1 MAKGKRTSITEKQ
14 QRLEPS
20 NKKKYRFGTCAM
32 GWLNENKHSFF
43 YQKKIKR
50 DYEDQLIQKITA
62 TLPPIGVIDP

>member
-32 GWLNENKHSFF
+32 GWLNEDKHFF
-43 YQKKIKR
+43 FSKKKKKDR
-50 DYEDQLIQKITA
+50 L
-62 TLPPIGVIDP
+62 